1 MLKRLKIQ
9 HRIAGVILLMTLGV
23 VAIMAVSLVEQRRT
37 LLEDRQTTV
46 KEEVLTALGMINAY
60 AERVKKGEL
69 SLEQAQRQVH
79 DDIHQMRYGNGD
91 YFFAYNLDGIAMI
104 QPGNPKM
111 EGQSGL
117 GLVDPD
123 GVKLVVELIAAAKA
137 GGGDLADR
145 MPRAGSDVPLPKIS
159 YAALVPDW
167 NWMIGTGIY
176 VDDVDAAFKDVAIK
190 QGAIALVVLL
200 IGLGG
205 AFLVARGITRP
216 IKAITAR
223 MGRLSQGDLT
233 IDTPY
238 TDRGDEVGDLARSL
252 GVFKENAL
260 KIEALRQAQ
269 EESERKATEERRAVL
284 LSMADDLEHSVAE
297 AMRLLGHSAE
307 QMKSTASTMNALTQQ
322 STQQAATIAGG
333 SQAASESV
341 QTVAAA
347 TEELTAAIGEINQQ
361 VTRCTT
367 VSREA
372 VAAAGTANTDVFSL
386 TESVQKI
393 GTVVGLIN
401 DIASQTNL
409 LALNAT
415 IEAARAGEAGKGFAV
430 VASEVKTL
438 ATQTGKATEEIANL
452 INGVRSTTERSAAS
466 IKKIAETIRGVDDIA
481 TAIAAAMQEQGAA
494 TAEIARN
501 VEQAANAT
509 LEVSKT
515 IAELSGATQEVG
527 HSSGEVLTASD
538 GVLKNAGDLKLK
550 IDGFLRQVRA
560 A

>member
-1 MLKRLKIQ
+1 MFKRLKIQ
-9 HRIAGVILLMTLGV
+9 HRIAGVILLMTLGI
-23 VAIMAVSLVEQRRT
+23 VAIMAVSLLEQRHT

-46 KEEVLTALGMINAY
+46 KEEVQTALGMIKVY
-60 AERVKKGEL
+60 VDRVNKGEL
-69 SLEQAQRQVH
+69 TLEQAQQQVH
-79 DDIHQMRYGNGD
+79 DNIHQMRFGNGD
-91 YFFAYNLDGIAMI
+91 YFFVYNLDGIAQI

-111 EGQSGL
+111 EGKSGL

-123 GVKLVVELIAAAKA
+123 GVKLVVELLNVAKA
-137 GGGDLADR
+137 GGGYVAYR
-145 MPRAGSDVPLPKIS
+145 FPRAGSDVPLPKVS

-167 NWMIGTGIY
+167 SWMIGTGIY
-176 VDDVDAAFKDVAIK
+176 IDDVDTAFKLVAIK
-190 QGAIALVVLL
+190 QGVIALVVLL
-200 IGLGG
+200 VGLGV
-205 AFLVARGITRP
+205 AFMVARGITRP
-216 IKAITAR
+216 IRAITER

-252 GVFKENAL
+252 GVFKDNAQ

-269 EESERKATEERRAVL
+269 EESERKAADDRRQVL
-284 LSMADDLEHSVAE
+284 LSMADDLERAVA
-297 AMRLLGHSAE
+297 AVIGVLGESADR
-307 QMKSTASTMNALTQQ
+307 MKSTASSMNALTEK
-322 STQQAATIAGG
+322 STRQAATIADG
-333 SQAASESV
+333 SHAASQSV

-372 VAAAGTANTDVFSL
+372 VEAAGTANTDVASL

-393 GTVVGLIN
+393 GSVVGLIN
-401 DIASQTNL
+401 DIAAQTNL

-438 ATQTGKATEEIANL
+438 ATQTGKATEEIATL
-452 INGVRSTTERSAAS
+452 INGVRATTDRSADS

-515 IAELSGATQEVG
+515 ISELSGATREVG
-527 HSSGEVLTASD
+527 QSSGQVLVASD
-538 GVLKNAGDLKLK
+538 GVVKNADDLKHK
-550 IDGFLRQVRA
+550 IAAFLQQVRA